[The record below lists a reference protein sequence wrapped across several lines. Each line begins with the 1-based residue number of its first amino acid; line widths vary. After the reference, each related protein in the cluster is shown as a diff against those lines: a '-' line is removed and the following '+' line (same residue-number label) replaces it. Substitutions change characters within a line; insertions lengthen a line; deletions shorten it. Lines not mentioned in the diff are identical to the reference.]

1 MTEKQILTDDE
12 QALFKQVAEVCG
24 LELATPSHYVTDDS
38 PSQDVLKEL
47 ADFGVEAL
55 GTYNSI
61 TGIVTL
67 HSECCAPTAKE
78 FKVSAQDVELIVLA
92 HEWAHMI
99 QHQGKHP
106 DVPVAWEDFP
116 KLPQGLGTDAED
128 LAEKATFMVLHGV
141 PGGKRLQEL
150 QAQLAKVS
158 PPEYKKWL
166 ADYASWLANGVPPDA
181 AVNDLQNTMR
191 LVRNAGKKG
200 TLKNIENFDE

>member
-1 MTEKQILTDDE
+1 MTEKRNLTDDE
-12 QALFKQVAEVCG
+12 QALFKQVAKVCG
-24 LELATPSHYVTDDS
+24 LELEVPDSYLTDES
-38 PSQDVLKEL
+38 PSQDVRKEL
-47 ADFGVEAL
+47 TDKGVEAL
-55 GTYNSI
+55 GTY

-67 HSECCAPTAKE
+67 YVERCAQTAKE
-78 FKVSAQDVELIVLA
+78 FNVEVGDIEPIVLA
-92 HEWAHMI
+92 HEWAHLI
-99 QHQGKHP
+99 QHRGRHP

-181 AVNDLQNTMR
+181 AVNDLRNTMR
-191 LVRNAGKKG
+191 LVRDAGKG
-200 TLKNIENFDE
+200 GHLTISNHIDE